1 MLFSARK
8 FFKLFTKNQKTQT
21 TSGFLG
27 MSSSA
32 YYCLPMFC
40 TPGTTKINA
49 AGMSLTMVTSCCSTN
64 YCNTGT
70 ATTDTNTLWCNLGSS
85 KMGPQYSGTQSCPTT
100 CMVRRKRI
108 LFYFWQEFFL
118 LNFFFKPTFFKTAT
132 ETVSG
137 STSIVY
143 LCTPAGFACLAGAS
157 FSQDNATVTITQC
170 CSTNYCNS
178 AANSS
183 ISFGLFIATLAL
195 FVLSH

>member
-1 MLFSARK
+1 MQPEWVWPWWHRVARQIIVILARLPQIQTHCGVTWVVLK
-8 FFKLFTKNQKTQT
+8 WDHNIQAHKVARPHAWLEGKEYFFIFDRN
-21 TSGFLG
+21 F
-27 MSSSA
+27 
-32 YYCLPMFC
+32 
-40 TPGTTKINA
+40 
-49 AGMSLTMVTSCCSTN
+49 
-64 YCNTGT
+64 
-70 ATTDTNTLWCNLGSS
+70 
-85 KMGPQYSGTQSCPTT
+85 
-100 CMVRRKRI
+100 
-108 LFYFWQEFFL
+108 FYEIFFL
-118 LNFFFKPTFFKTAT
+118 NRHFFKTAT

-143 LCTPAGFACLAGAS
+143 SCTPAGFACLAGAS